1 VAGVSKHQGVTIEA
15 VPVVQL
21 PDLVGRLHRPWIA
34 DEGPTD
40 CGLRRGL
47 DGQPLRMRGLAFDS
61 TTTVVWD
68 EDEVQVIRASSA
80 PQPGVIARTS
90 GVLVRDF
97 EGWPKKLIRTDYL
110 RQGVLIASR
119 YTCPE
124 QVGEGKGDAQA

>member
-1 VAGVSKHQGVTIEA
+1 VAGVSTHQGVTVEA
-15 VPVVQL
+15 VPVAQV

-68 EDEVQVIRASSA
+68 EDEGQVIRASSE
-80 PQPGVIARTS
+80 PQPGVVARTS
-90 GVLVRDF
+90 EVLVRER
-97 EGWPKKLIRTDYL
+97 EGWPERFIRTDYL

-119 YTCPE
+119 YTWPE
-124 QVGEGKGDAQA
+124 RGGAGRGNAQT